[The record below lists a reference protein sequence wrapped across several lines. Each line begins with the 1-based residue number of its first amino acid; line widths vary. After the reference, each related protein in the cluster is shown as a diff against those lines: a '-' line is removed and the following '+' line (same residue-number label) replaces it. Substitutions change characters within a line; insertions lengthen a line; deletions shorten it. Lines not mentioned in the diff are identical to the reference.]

1 MPYGKGTYGSKVGRP
16 KKKSPAKKYGSKSP
30 AKKYGAKTPA
40 MKKKSP
46 AKRAL
51 VGKQNRLPENIKK
64 AIKAAPTKK
73 KTPMKMVKSMGNA
86 GMVGKTGTTKKA
98 TAKKSTGKKQGYN
111 ARLDES
117 LGMRRGKA
125 STKTQSYKARRDES
139 KGAKKAAGKRAYS
152 GNKSSAQGKRL
163 MRKR

>member
-1 MPYGKGTYGSKVGRP
+1 MYGA
-16 KKKSPAKKYGSKSP
+16 KKSPTKKYAGKSP

-51 VGKQNRLPENIKK
+51 VGKQKNLPENIKK

-86 GMVGKTGTTKKA
+86 GMVG
-98 TAKKSTGKKQGYN
+98 TAKKAGVKKAVKKTTAKKQGYN
-111 ARLDES
+111 DRLDES
-117 LGMRRGKA
+117 LGMRTGKA
-125 STKTQSYKARRDES
+125 STKTQSMKSRRDES
-139 KGAKKAAGKRAYS
+139 KGGKKAAGKRAYS
-152 GNKSSAQGKRL
+152 GNRSSAQGKRVT
-163 MRKR
+163 RKR

>member
-1 MPYGKGTYGSKVGRP
+1 MPYA

-30 AKKYGAKTPA
+30 AKKYGAKTP

-51 VGKQNRLPENIKK
+51 VGKQKNLPENIKK

-73 KTPMKMVKSMGNA
+73 KSPMKMVKSFGNA
-86 GMVGKTGTTKKA
+86 GMVG
-98 TAKKSTGKKQGYN
+98 TAKKAGVKKAAKKTTAKKQGYN
-111 ARLDES
+111 DRLDES

-125 STKTQSYKARRDES
+125 STKTQSMKSRRDES

-152 GNKSSAQGKRL
+152 GNKSSAHGKRL
-163 MRKR
+163 KRKR

>member
-1 MPYGKGTYGSKVGRP
+1 MYGA
-16 KKKSPAKKYGSKSP
+16 KKKTKSPAKKYGSKSP

-51 VGKQNRLPENIKK
+51 VGKQKNLPENIKK

-86 GMVGKTGTTKKA
+86 GMVG
-98 TAKKSTGKKQGYN
+98 TAKKAGVKKAAKKTTAKKQGYN
-111 ARLDES
+111 DRLDES

-125 STKTQSYKARRDES
+125 STKTQSMKSRRDES

-152 GNKSSAQGKRL
+152 GNRSSAQGKRV

>member
-1 MPYGKGTYGSKVGRP
+1 MYGA
-16 KKKSPAKKYGSKSP
+16 KKKTKSPAKKYGSKSP

-51 VGKQNRLPENIKK
+51 VGKQKNLPENIKK

-86 GMVGKTGTTKKA
+86 GMVGKTGTAKKA
-98 TAKKSTGKKQGYN
+98 TAKKTTKKQGYN
-111 ARLDES
+111 DRLDES
-117 LGMRRGKA
+117 LGMRTGRA
-125 STKTQSYKARRDES
+125 STKTQSMKSRRDES

-152 GNKSSAQGKRL
+152 GNKSSAQGKRV

>member
-1 MPYGKGTYGSKVGRP
+1 MYGA
-16 KKKSPAKKYGSKSP
+16 KKKTKSPAKKYGSKSP

-51 VGKQNRLPENIKK
+51 VGKQKNLPENIKK

-86 GMVGKTGTTKKA
+86 GMVGKTGTAKKA
-98 TAKKSTGKKQGYN
+98 TAKKTTKKQGYN
-111 ARLDES
+111 DRLDES

-125 STKTQSYKARRDES
+125 SSKKQGMKARRDES
-139 KGAKKAAGKRAYS
+139 KGMAKKVGKKRAY
-152 GNKSSAQGKRL
+152 GAVKT
-163 MRKR
+163 MDRKRG

>member
-73 KTPMKMVKSMGNA
+73 KTPMTMVKSMGNA

-139 KGAKKAAGKRAYS
+139 KGAKTAAGKRAYS

>member
-1 MPYGKGTYGSKVGRP
+1 MYGT
-16 KKKSPAKKYGSKSP
+16 KKSPAKKYAGKSP

-51 VGKQNRLPENIKK
+51 VGKQKNLPENIKK

-73 KTPMKMVKSMGNA
+73 KTPMKMVKSFGNA
-86 GMVGKTGTTKKA
+86 GMVG
-98 TAKKSTGKKQGYN
+98 TAKKAGVKKAVKKTTAKKQGYN

-117 LGMRRGKA
+117 LGARNGK
-125 STKTQSYKARRDES
+125 KTQSLKSRRDES
-139 KGAKKAAGKRAYS
+139 KGAEKSMGRKSYS
-152 GNKSSAQGKRL
+152 GNKSSAQGKRV
-163 MRKR
+163 MRKK

>member
-1 MPYGKGTYGSKVGRP
+1 MYGA
-16 KKKSPAKKYGSKSP
+16 KKKTKSPAKKYGSKSP

-51 VGKQNRLPENIKK
+51 VGKQNNLPENIKK

-86 GMVGKTGTTKKA
+86 GMVGKTGTAKKA
-98 TAKKSTGKKQGYN
+98 TAKKATKKQGYN
-111 ARLDES
+111 DRLDES

-125 STKTQSYKARRDES
+125 STKTQSMKSRRDES

-152 GNKSSAQGKRL
+152 GNKSSAQGKRV

>member
-1 MPYGKGTYGSKVGRP
+1 MYGA
-16 KKKSPAKKYGSKSP
+16 KKKTKSPAKKYGSKSP

-51 VGKQNRLPENIKK
+51 VGKQKNLPENIKK

-86 GMVGKTGTTKKA
+86 GMVGKTGTAKKA
-98 TAKKSTGKKQGYN
+98 TAKKTTAKKQGYN
-111 ARLDES
+111 DRLDES

-125 STKTQSYKARRDES
+125 STKTQSMKSRRDES

-152 GNKSSAQGKRL
+152 GNKSSAQGKRV